1 MATFARAPVN
11 SDVMHQSR
19 KYMPIALAIFAVL
32 IVVAS
37 AIAIIFPSELLN
49 YVLGLMAGSG
59 IWWAASTR
67 VLLAV
72 LLWFSAV
79 ASRTPIT
86 FRVLA
91 ILALASAVFIVVIG
105 SEGLIHIIDWFSS
118 WPLWG
123 VRIPSVLGVVFGLFL
138 LWSISSKR
146 SDA

>member
-1 MATFARAPVN
+1 ML
-11 SDVMHQSR
+11 QSR
-19 KYMPIALAIFAVL
+19 KYMPIALAIFSVI

-37 AIAIIFPSELLN
+37 AIAVVFPAELLN
-49 YVLGLMAGSG
+49 FVLEVMAGSG

-105 SEGLIHIIDWFSS
+105 PEGLIQIISWFSS

-123 VRIPSVLGVVFGLFL
+123 VRLPSALGVVFGLFL
-138 LWSISSKR
+138 LWSITGKR
-146 SDA
+146 ADA

>member
-1 MATFARAPVN
+1 
-11 SDVMHQSR
+11 
-19 KYMPIALAIFAVL
+19 MPIAMAIFAIF

-37 AIAIIFPSELLN
+37 VIAIVFPSELLN
-49 YVLGLMAGSG
+49 YVLEVMVGPA
-59 IWWAASTR
+59 IWWAAAAR

-91 ILALASAVFIVVIG
+91 ILALTSAVFLVVIG
-105 SEGLIHIIDWFSS
+105 SEGLIQIIGWFSS

-123 VRIPSVLGVVFGLFL
+123 VRLPSALGVAFGLFL
-138 LWSISSKR
+138 LWSISGKR
-146 SDA
+146 ADA

>member
-1 MATFARAPVN
+1 MPAPVN

-19 KYMPIALAIFAVL
+19 KYMPIALAIFAVI

-37 AIAIIFPSELLN
+37 AIAVVFPSELLN
-49 YVLGLMAGSG
+49 YVLEVFASSG

-91 ILALASAVFIVVIG
+91 ILVLASAVFLVVIG
-105 SEGLIHIIDWFSS
+105 SEGLIQIINWFSS

-123 VRIPSVLGVVFGLFL
+123 VRLPSALGLAFGLFL
-138 LWSISSKR
+138 LWSISGKR
-146 SDA
+146 ADA